1 MANGDVDSMIPL
13 AINSI
18 DELEFSTEQLEAA
31 RPILTLAMN
40 AHKVENSLKA
50 NGKLKVNES
59 VYVTNRKHRRSKR
72 STS

>member
-13 AINSI
+13 ADSI

-40 AHKVENSLKA
+40 ALKVESSFKA
-50 NGKLKVNES
+50 NGKIKMNES
-59 VYVTNRKHRRSKR
+59 V
-72 STS
+72 